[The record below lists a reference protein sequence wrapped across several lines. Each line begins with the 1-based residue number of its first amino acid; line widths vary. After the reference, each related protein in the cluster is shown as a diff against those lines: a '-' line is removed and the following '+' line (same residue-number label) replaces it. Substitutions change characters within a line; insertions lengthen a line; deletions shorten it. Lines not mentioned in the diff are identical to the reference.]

1 MFTLEEFTERLVD
14 AYEHLYDLV
23 YLRSHPFAESL
34 VDEPSQR
41 HKERAWQLHYVL
53 VNVIQ
58 ELNPGPQAPT
68 FSREWRRYRL
78 LTLRYV
84 DGLAPQVIADQLAI
98 SRRHY
103 YRAHDEALHALAS
116 ILWQRYAAT
125 QAKTPQA
132 ITVPVVMAT
141 DRLEMLRLEATQM
154 AHKDKYSAVDTVLD
168 GVITLLKEEMLQRSV
183 TIATDISEQAVV
195 AVDKTLLRQLFI
207 GVLGYLIENLH
218 NASIR
223 IVATLVENNVTLDM
237 IVESASTI
245 DSPANE
251 HTREHFATFEELAA
265 LSSTTIQAITT
276 GSAISGFKIV
286 IPAHQPQRTVIV
298 IDDNQDVLELFQRYL
313 SVADYEV
320 ALAQNAQQALAY
332 LKQVHPFAIILDLM
346 MPDQDGWDLLQ
357 MFSNQPDTQD
367 VPIIVCSVLKQKD
380 LALSLGAT
388 YFLQKPISEQQLISV
403 LELLQ

>member
-1 MFTLEEFTERLVD
+1 MGRLMFTLEEFIEQLVD

-58 ELNPGPQAPT
+58 ELNPGPQAQT
-68 FSREWRRYRL
+68 FSCEWGRYRL
-78 LTLRYV
+78 LTLGYV

-132 ITVPVVMAT
+132 ITAPVVIAT

-154 AHKDKYSAVDTVLD
+154 AHKDKYSAVGTVLD

-313 SVADYEV
+313 TVADYDA
-320 ALAQNAQQALAY
+320 ALAQNAQQALAN
-332 LKQVHPFAIILDLM
+332 LKQ
-346 MPDQDGWDLLQ
+346 
-357 MFSNQPDTQD
+357 
-367 VPIIVCSVLKQKD
+367 
-380 LALSLGAT
+380 
-388 YFLQKPISEQQLISV
+388 
-403 LELLQ
+403 